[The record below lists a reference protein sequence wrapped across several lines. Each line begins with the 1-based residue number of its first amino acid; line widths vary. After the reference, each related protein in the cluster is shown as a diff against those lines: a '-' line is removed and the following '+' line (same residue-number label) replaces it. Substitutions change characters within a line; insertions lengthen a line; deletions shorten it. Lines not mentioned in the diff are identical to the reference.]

1 MLHKPCCKSVAATL
15 ILCPVLLLAACA
27 ATGPT
32 STMGTT
38 GMTNTTS
45 VLVSPGQ
52 LSAEQAR
59 ELLRHAAQTDF
70 GCDDPKTVV
79 VSYER
84 IELTCAK
91 GVASGARS
99 YRIAA
104 KPALSIKRDNDL
116 FTPLTCVA
124 VGSTND
130 ALGFHSCLFVWRG
143 GAAETTARNFV
154 SAWNALANSV
164 DPEREAAFEH
174 AARTYRDSPVKP
186 QLPEDAV
193 RLKVQAELAVAQS
206 RFADAAELYKQA
218 LHIAPWWPAGH
229 YNRGL
234 ILGELQDYQGGIR
247 ALQKYLLLEPA
258 AANAR
263 AVQLKIYQWESLASG
278 SLR

>member
-1 MLHKPCCKSVAATL
+1 MSRKPCCKSVATAL
-15 ILCPVLLLAACA
+15 ILCPLLLLAACA

-32 STMGTT
+32 GTT
-38 GMTNTTS
+38 PA
-45 VLVSPGQ
+45 LVSPGQ

-59 ELLRHAAQTDF
+59 DLLRHAAQSDF

-79 VSYER
+79 VSYEK
-84 IELTCAK
+84 IELNCAK
-91 GVASGARS
+91 GGARGTRS

-130 ALGFHSCLFVWRG
+130 ALGFESCLFVWRG

-154 SAWNALANSV
+154 AAWNALANSV
-164 DPEREAAFEH
+164 DPAREAAFEH
-174 AARTYRDSPVKP
+174 AARIYRDAPEKP

-206 RFADAAELYKQA
+206 RFADAAELYNQA

-247 ALQKYLLLEPA
+247 ALRKYLQLEPA

-263 AVQLKIYQWESLASG
+263 AVQVKIYQWESLIPVSMQ
-278 SLR
+278 